1 MNPWPY
7 HAARSG
13 AGRINRYPFP
23 MTHSL
28 RFLRTGLLGLLLA
41 AAPAAAVAQ
50 NVGVGTTQP
59 DASAAFEIKAS
70 DKGLLP
76 PRMTSAQ
83 RAAISSPATGLLV
96 YQTDG
101 VAGYYYFS
109 GTAWLNLSTGI
120 QPDASG
126 LLPGAP
132 TSGLVSTLAGS
143 GVSAYTDGPATAAA
157 FRTIRG
163 VAVDAYG
170 TVYVADDAT
179 QRIRVIR
186 NGVVSTLAGTGTAGS
201 TDGPAAT
208 AQFNG
213 PLGVAVDAAGTTVY
227 VADQGNRKIRVISN
241 GQVSTLAGSG
251 ATGGADGPAAAAS
264 FRSPFGVAVDA
275 QGRVYVADYQGNN
288 IRLISGGVVSTLAG
302 TGTAGS
308 ADGPAAAAQFNQPYG
323 LAVDAAG
330 AVYVADH
337 GNAKVRVI
345 RDGQVSTVA
354 GSGTLGYADGPAA
367 TARFASVTGVA
378 VDGQGSVYVADPN
391 NNRVRLIRNGVVST
405 VAGTGAAGSAD
416 GPGPTATLSVP
427 IGLAVDR
434 QGSVYVADYGNYKIR
449 LIGGATAPVPALS
462 VNGQTLTVA
471 GGNSVTLPTAT
482 LTLSGQTL
490 GISGSNSV
498 TLPNNADNLGNH
510 TATMPIRFSTNDAD
524 KIWFTQASGTNGSK
538 LEHASG
544 WLLNYYAGPNNGL
557 AGTHRFLTGTGS
569 GWQER
574 MRIDDSGNVGI
585 GTTDPQ
591 RTLDVNGTIR
601 QTVYSQP
608 LSLGAG
614 IQGHFPWTHN
624 LGYKPNLMLSVEDSG
639 NGGAGMYITLSY
651 ENVDNN
657 TTNIWVRNTGG
668 AANFRVRWIRVD

>member
-1 MNPWPY
+1 MPRSIPVLC
-7 HAARSG
+7 AALT
-13 AGRINRYPFP
+13 ACLLCPL
-23 MTHSL
+23 SL
-28 RFLRTGLLGLLLA
+28 R
-41 AAPAAAVAQ
+41 AQ
-50 NVGVGTTQP
+50 SVGVGTTTP
-59 DASAAFEIKAS
+59 DASAALDIKAT

-76 PRMTSAQ
+76 PRLTSAQ

-143 GVSAYTDGPATAAA
+143 GQNNFTDGPATAAA
-157 FRTIRG
+157 FRAIRG

-170 TVYVADDAT
+170 TVYVAD
-179 QRIRVIR
+179 QLSHRIRVIR

-201 TDGPAAT
+201 TDGAAAS

-213 PLGVAVDAAGTTVY
+213 PVGVAVDAAGTTVY
-227 VADQGNRKIRVISN
+227 VADLDNRKIRVIQG
-241 GQVSTLAGSG
+241 GQVSTLAGTG
-251 ATGGADGPAAAAS
+251 AAGSTNGPAAAAT
-264 FRSPFGVAVDA
+264 FRGPFGVAVDA
-275 QGRVYVADYQGNN
+275 QGRVYVADYLANT
-288 IRLISGGVVSTLAG
+288 IRLIQGGQVSTLAG

-308 ADGPAAAAQFNQPYG
+308 ANGPAASAQFFQPYG

-330 AVYVADH
+330 AVYVADQ
-337 GNAKVRVI
+337 GNAKVRLI
-345 RDGQVSTVA
+345 RDGQVSTLA
-354 GSGTLGYADGPAA
+354 GSGALGYADGPAA
-367 TARFASVTGVA
+367 TAQFTSVTGVA
-378 VDGQGSVYVADPN
+378 VDGQGAVYVADPN
-391 NNRVRLIRNGVVST
+391 SHRVRVVRGGQVST
-405 VAGTGAAGSAD
+405 VAGNGTAGSTD
-416 GPGPTATLSVP
+416 GPGAAASFNTP

-434 QGSVYVADYGNYKIR
+434 QGSVYVADYNGYKVR

-471 GGNSVTLPTAT
+471 GGNSVTLPTPT

-490 GISGSNSV
+490 GISGSNSVTLPAPTLSISGQTLTVAGGNSV

-510 TATMPIRFSTNDAD
+510 TATMPIRYSTNDAD
-524 KIWFTQASGTNGSK
+524 KIWFTQASGANGSK
-538 LEHASG
+538 LEHGAG
-544 WLLNYYAGPNNGL
+544 WLLNYYAGPNNSI
-557 AGTHRFLTGTGS
+557 AGTHRFLTGIGG

-574 MRIDDSGNVGI
+574 MRIAPSGNVGI
-585 GTTDPQ
+585 GTNNPQ

-601 QTVYSQP
+601 QTTYSQN
-608 LSLGAG
+608 LNLGAG

-651 ENVDNN
+651 EHVDNN
-657 TTNIWVRNTGG
+657 VTNIWVRNTGS
-668 AANFRVRWIRVD
+668 AATFRVRWIRVD